1 MAIFNWEGMDYKKEE
16 VMSMFGGEEG
26 DGRNGRTVT
35 LEDVAA
41 AGRLTEMPKITGES
55 DLCRGGRDYKIDNP
69 KSTLAELKDETIG
82 VVALTFGTP
91 GTLLNSMNS
100 WEKSG
105 LLDVVDE
112 RVLILNGENPAELAL
127 GLDYDFK
134 ILRPD
139 DIPNVKMNPKYDNV
153 VTIGAAFY
161 YAMQLMT
168 SDYIIFLE
176 KDFMADYTV
185 GKEHFMREVS
195 GRNSRSERAETLLL
209 TPSRIRLALLVA
221 ATCWRFAAGERS
233 VGNQAKVAVSAGLR
247 LLQDLRQGEYQRVAR
262 R

>member
-1 MAIFNWEGMDYKKEE
+1 MDGCNDYGIETSKTWATLKRAPSDEEMAIFNWEGMDYE
-16 VMSMFGGEEG
+16 VDEVREMFGGEG
-26 DGRNGRTVT
+26 GNGRNGRTVT

-41 AGRLTEMPKITGES
+41 AGRLSEIPKVTGENM
-55 DLCRGGRDYKIDNP
+55 LCKGGNYAVDNP
-69 KSTLAELKDETIG
+69 KTTLEELKDATIG

-112 RVLILNGENPAELAL
+112 RVLILNGDNAAELAL

-134 ILRPD
+134 ILRPK

-161 YAMQLMT
+161 YAMQEMT

-176 KDFMADYTV
+176 KDFMADYTL
-185 GKEHFMREVS
+185 GKEHFMKELLAGVS
-195 GRNSRSERAETLLL
+195 LLEKGAWI
-209 TPSRIRLALLVA
+209 IRL
-221 ATCWRFAAGERS
+221 R
-233 VGNQAKVAVSAGLR
+233 
-247 LLQDLRQGEYQRVAR
+247 
-262 R
+262 